1 MGGQD
6 GTMKSAILAIDNDP
20 LVLMSLEMI
29 FQDEGIDVQTS
40 TSGAHGLA
48 LFRENPQ
55 KFSVVLLDYEM
66 RPKDGAGMNGDEVA
80 RELKA
85 INSDV
90 KIIMV
95 SGQENPE
102 IIQACLNAGAE
113 QFLLKGSETD
123 RLMNAVKSIIL
134 LNQDV
139 ETEESENERHQKI
152 SRVLRMVGRSRE
164 LAKVAEMISK
174 FAPFDEP
181 ILILGESGV
190 GKEGIARAAHENSN
204 RRARSFVAI
213 NCTAFGKDLLES
225 ELFGHERGSFTG
237 AIAKKIGLFE
247 QANGGTIFLDEI
259 GDMPLPLQA
268 KILRALQ
275 EKTIQPVGGI
285 PKKIDF
291 RIVAA
296 THRNLKKSAEQGEF
310 RQDLYYRLKY
320 LTIEVPPLRE
330 RPEDIEPLVRHF
342 LAQMHEKTK
351 INRSISDSAM
361 RMLKSHSWPG
371 NVRDLE
377 AAVKKAFALAD
388 GKITPDILK
397 SEFSEDVISR
407 IELLKAQGEVIP
419 HSEFV
424 KLVEEAERSLLT
436 RAMELTGNVKSAAA
450 AFLGMNHNTM
460 NYRRTILGIEKG
472 ISQKKRLAK

>member
-55 KFSVVLLDYEM
+55 KFSVILLDYEM

-85 INSDV
+85 TNSDV

-275 EKTIQPVGGI
+275 EKTIQPVGGV

-296 THRNLKKSAEQGEF
+296 THRNLKKAAEQGEF

-397 SEFSEDVISR
+397 SEFSDDVISR

>member
-48 LFRENPQ
+48 LFRANPQ
-55 KFSVVLLDYEM
+55 KFSVILLDYEM

-85 INSDV
+85 TNSDV

-275 EKTIQPVGGI
+275 EKTIQPVGGV

-296 THRNLKKSAEQGEF
+296 THRNLKKAAEQGEF

-397 SEFSEDVISR
+397 SEFSDDVISR